1 MNAITLPQCLRHNLL
16 PLALTL
22 CVTLF
27 ALGGSELT
35 AILRFDRLALLHDDQ
50 VWRLFTGH
58 LVHLGW
64 SHTGL
69 NIAGLVLIWVLVGHR
84 FDNRQ
89 WSAIIAMLMLGIS
102 LGLLIFN
109 PTLAWYVGLSGV
121 LHGMLVAGAVA
132 DIRSGDKT
140 AWLLLSLVAAK
151 LAWEQMAGALP
162 GSEAAAGGV
171 VIVDAHF
178 YGGLCG
184 LVPGVLFKLKTA
196 RHYSACP

>member
-1 MNAITLPQCLRHNLL
+1 MNALTLAQLRAHSL
-16 PLALTL
+16 PLVLAL

-35 AILRFDRLALLHDDQ
+35 AILRFDREALLHDGQ
-50 VWRLFTGH
+50 LWRLFTGH

-69 NIAGLVLIWVLVGHR
+69 NVTGLALIWVLVGHR
-84 FDNRQ
+84 FDHQQ
-89 WSAIIAMLMLGIS
+89 WSAIIIVLMLGTS
-102 LGLLIFN
+102 LGLLLFN
-109 PTLAWYVGLSGV
+109 PTLTWYVGLSGV
-121 LHGMLVAGAVA
+121 LHGLLLAGAVA

-140 AWLLLSLVAAK
+140 AYVLLILVIAK
-151 LAWEQMAGALP
+151 LAWEQIAGALP
-162 GSEAAAGGV
+162 GSESAAGGN

-184 LVPGVLFKLKTA
+184 LALGALFKPKTE
-196 RHYSACP
+196 R

>member
-1 MNAITLPQCLRHNLL
+1 MTLSQLRQHSGL
-16 PLALTL
+16 PLLLTL

-35 AILRFDRLALLHDDQ
+35 AILRFDRIALLHDGQ
-50 VWRLFTGH
+50 IWRLFTGH

-64 SHTGL
+64 SHTGM
-69 NIAGLVLIWVLVGHR
+69 NIAGLLLIQALVGHR
-84 FDNRQ
+84 FDQRQ
-89 WSAIIAMLMLGIS
+89 WSAIIVTLMLGIS
-102 LGLLIFN
+102 LGLLAFN

-132 DIRSGDKT
+132 DIRSNDKT
-140 AWLLLSLVAAK
+140 AWLLLILITAK
-151 LAWEQMAGALP
+151 LAWEQMTGALP
-162 GSEAAAGGV
+162 GTEAAAGGN

-184 LVPGVLFKLKTA
+184 LVLGFLFTPKTGTTRA
-196 RHYSACP
+196 

>member
-1 MNAITLPQCLRHNLL
+1 MNSVTLSQLRAHSLL
-16 PLALTL
+16 PLVLTL

-35 AILRFDRLALLHDDQ
+35 VILRFDRVALLHEGQ
-50 VWRLFTGH
+50 LWRLFTGH

-69 NIAGLVLIWVLVGHR
+69 NIAGLALIWALVGQR

-89 WSAIIAMLMLGIS
+89 WSAIITILMLGIS

-121 LHGMLVAGAVA
+121 LHGMLTAGTIA
-132 DIRSGDKT
+132 DIRSGDKS
-140 AWLLLSLVAAK
+140 AWVLLILIAAK
-151 LAWEQMAGALP
+151 LAWEQTAGALP
-162 GSEAAAGGV
+162 GSEAAAGGA

-178 YGGLCG
+178 YGGVLG
-184 LVPGVLFKLKTA
+184 LVLGGLFKPKA
-196 RHYSACP
+196 V

>member
-1 MNAITLPQCLRHNLL
+1 LCGRSRMNATTLSQLRTHSLL

-22 CVTLF
+22 CVTLL
-27 ALGGSELT
+27 ALGGSGLT
-35 AILRFDRLALLHDDQ
+35 AILRFDRVALLHDGQ
-50 VWRLFTGH
+50 IWRLFTGH

-69 NIAGLVLIWVLVGHR
+69 NVAGLALIWALVGLR

-89 WSAIIAMLMLGIS
+89 WSAIIVMLMLGIS

-140 AWLLLSLVAAK
+140 AWLLLVLIAAK

-162 GSEAAAGGV
+162 GSAAAAGGA
-171 VIVDAHF
+171 VIVDAHL

-184 LVPGVLFKLKTA
+184 LLLGTLFKPKTTW
-196 RHYSACP
+196 

>member
-1 MNAITLPQCLRHNLL
+1 MTLSQLRTHSLL
-16 PLALTL
+16 PLVLIL

-35 AILRFDRLALLHDDQ
+35 AILRFERVALLHDGQ
-50 VWRLFTGH
+50 IWRLFTGH

-69 NIAGLVLIWVLVGHR
+69 NVTGLALIWVLVGHR
-84 FDNRQ
+84 FDHWQ
-89 WSAIIAMLMLGIS
+89 WSAIIIALMLGIS

-109 PTLAWYVGLSGV
+109 PTLVWYVGLSGV
-121 LHGMLVAGAVA
+121 LHGMLIAGAVA

-140 AWLLLSLVAAK
+140 AYVLLILIAAK
-151 LAWEQMAGALP
+151 LAWEQMTGALP
-162 GSEAAAGGV
+162 GSEAAAGGP

-184 LVPGVLFKLKTA
+184 LVLGGLLKPKTA
-196 RHYSACP
+196 QP